1 MKRKIACGSCALMIV
16 TALGAGTPSGAHEYS
31 YCGGGKTF
39 KSYAHSYNP
48 PDGWPQGMKD
58 AVDLSAQNMT
68 NNSHYNWNKVN
79 SNADAPWRNLGSSD
93 TSIAGQASFQV
104 DCNPSP
110 KKIFDITL
118 YMNFPHFDAVQHS
131 LERKRCTAI
140 HEFGHAAALDHNSL
154 GSGSI
159 MHGNHHWRCHEVL
172 VYQIQTHDNTDINA
186 KY

>member
-1 MKRKIACGSCALMIV
+1 MKKQL
-16 TALGAGTPSGAHEYS
+16 ALGASALTIVAALGTASPTVAHEYP

-58 AVDLSAQNMT
+58 AVDLSATNMT

-79 SNADAPWRNLGSSD
+79 SNADAPWRDLGSSD
-93 TSIAGQASFQV
+93 TSVAGATSYNV
-104 DCNPSP
+104 DCGTSP
-110 KKIFDITL
+110 KKIYNITL
-118 YMNFPHFDAVQHS
+118 YMNFPHFDATTHS

-140 HEFGHAAALDHNSL
+140 HEFGHAAALEHNNL

-159 MHGNHHWRCHEVL
+159 MHDGHSWRCHEVL
-172 VYQIQTHDNTDINA
+172 VYTIQTHDNNDINA